1 MVQTYN
7 VHNNVE
13 RSLYFEKPSELY
25 QIKHCCSNI
34 FLIHCICFGEP
45 LGAAVFEL
53 LLNRPDDYLPP
64 ACSSTHAHDKAQG
77 PRLSGM
83 EALAQE
89 VRRCMAQIAFL
100 TFLAKSSVIL
110 TVKGSSFF
118 CKTNHPTIPPFFSYL
133 LPPRPYGNFKKSY
146 FLSTL
151 GNSWRKAR
159 TNNKLNAHI
168 YNSVTSGIR
177 VQASLMGGDSCSPF
191 LRSKSVIHAFS
202 RL

>member
-53 LLNRPDDYLPP
+53 LLNRPDDYVLH
-64 ACSSTHAHDKAQG
+64 ACSSTHDKAQD
-77 PRLSGM
+77 PRRGDM
-83 EALAQE
+83 EAQAQE
-89 VRRCMAQIAFL
+89 VRRWLKSPSLLSFPNQAWLLMLRAVNFSVKPITQQFL
-100 TFLAKSSVIL
+100 HFFRIFFPAPVSECQKIL
-110 TVKGSSFF
+110 LFEYTRELLEKGQNQQQ
-118 CKTNHPTIPPFFSYL
+118 TQRSY
-133 LPPRPYGNFKKSY
+133 
-146 FLSTL
+146 
-151 GNSWRKAR
+151 
-159 TNNKLNAHI
+159 I
-168 YNSVTSGIR
+168 YIVTSGIR
-177 VQASLMGGDSCSPF
+177 VQATLIGGDSCSPF

-202 RL
+202 PL